1 MLTLCEYEGLSLSL
15 LVGCREVCLGGGEE
29 RGGMGSAVLALAA
42 WFPPCVIYTSK
53 STHLDAAEAST
64 FAGLGVGLIYSIFFF

>member
-1 MLTLCEYEGLSLSL
+1 
-15 LVGCREVCLGGGEE
+15 
-29 RGGMGSAVLALAA
+29 MGSAVLALAA